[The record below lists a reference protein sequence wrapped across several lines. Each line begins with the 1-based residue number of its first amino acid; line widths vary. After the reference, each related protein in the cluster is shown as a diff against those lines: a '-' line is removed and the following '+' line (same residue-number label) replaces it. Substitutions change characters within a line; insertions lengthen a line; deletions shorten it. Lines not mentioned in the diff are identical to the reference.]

1 MEHFAHLINVAVS
14 FLTVRVS
21 GVNPLLLADLPAGFF
36 HTLVLSEGLF
46 LLSAGSSPL
55 RFPGELGMDFIVIEE
70 ALLLWSENPLYC
82 CLVRTQTV

>member
-21 GVNPLLLADLPAGFF
+21 GVNPLLLADLPADFF
-36 HTLVLSEGLF
+36 RTAVLLGGLF

-55 RFPGELGMDFIVIEE
+55 WFPGGLRVFIAIEE
-70 ALLLWSENPLYC
+70 ALPLWSDNPLEYC
-82 CLVRTQTV
+82 SV

>member
-36 HTLVLSEGLF
+36 FHTAVLLEGLF

-55 RFPGELGMDFIVIEE
+55 RFSGGLGRDFIAIEE
-70 ALLLWSENPLYC
+70 ALLLWLEYPLDGC
-82 CLVRTQTV
+82 SV